1 MCVRLLHNKLT
12 LAASLADHVLYL
24 EAYPPSAKLTA
35 TGLYCEPLGTPD
47 LHSTLESP
55 DDAGKIGRFGNLYS
69 RFRPQRTEPK
79 KKTIVPRPGDI
90 PGSRTHPATNA
101 SSQTESEPELIGE
114 TVSLDAHEL
123 FTQLCTV
130 VHMVKMARKGI
141 FDQLVEVSDG
151 MIRVWR
157 DWLKNQADKGSQD
170 KYDEID
176 NPAKDER
183 ILWVNKGDHIV
194 GVRCAIRE
202 KKWRRDNPI
211 LVASDEEVAVS
222 YHVEFQG
229 KLSLLETSRVWL
241 NTHRAL
247 HTDYT
252 SPLQARGING
262 AGDQQAK
269 QSCSL
274 QRGCCMIWW
283 IQ

>member
-1 MCVRLLHNKLT
+1 M
-12 LAASLADHVLYL
+12 
-24 EAYPPSAKLTA
+24 
-35 TGLYCEPLGTPD
+35 
-47 LHSTLESP
+47 
-55 DDAGKIGRFGNLYS
+55 
-69 RFRPQRTEPK
+69 
-79 KKTIVPRPGDI
+79 PRPGDI

-101 SSQTESEPELIGE
+101 GGSSSQTESEPELIGE

-151 MIRVWR
+151 VIRVRR
-157 DWLKNQADKGSQD
+157 DWLKDQVDKGSQN

-176 NPAKDER
+176 DPAKDER

-222 YHVEFQG
+222 YYVEFQG
-229 KLSLLETSRVWL
+229 KLSLSRLVVL
-241 NTHRAL
+241 
-247 HTDYT
+247 D
-252 SPLQARGING
+252 
-262 AGDQQAK
+262 
-269 QSCSL
+269 
-274 QRGCCMIWW
+274 
-283 IQ
+283 